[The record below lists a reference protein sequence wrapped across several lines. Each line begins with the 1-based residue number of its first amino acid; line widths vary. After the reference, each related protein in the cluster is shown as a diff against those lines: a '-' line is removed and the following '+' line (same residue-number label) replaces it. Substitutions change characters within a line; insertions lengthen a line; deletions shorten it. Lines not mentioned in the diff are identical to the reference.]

1 VMSPVRRAGFALA
14 TGAVAL
20 SLVACQAGSN
30 AQTSQEYSPVD
41 GRNINAPA
49 EPTRGEPYLALR
61 GVIIV
66 VSDAGQG
73 TLVATIRNKTDEQES
88 LVSVTASEV
97 PATIEGGSVVIDP
110 GASVTIGSEGGP
122 TVSWPDL
129 GKTAGSWTT
138 LTLRFASAG
147 NVTRDV
153 LVTAQD
159 GVFADVVVPS
169 AA

>member
-1 VMSPVRRAGFALA
+1 MSPVRRVGLALA
-14 TGAVAL
+14 AGAAAL
-20 SLVACQAGSN
+20 GLVACQAGVN

-66 VSDAGQG
+66 ANDAGQG
-73 TLVATIRNKTDEQES
+73 TLVATVRNKTDEPES
-88 LVSVTASEV
+88 LVGVTADDV
-97 PATIEGGSVVIDP
+97 AATIEGGALIIAP

-129 GKTAGSWTT
+129 GSTAGSWTT

-159 GVFADVVVPS
+159 GVFADVVI
-169 AA
+169 AGGA

>member
-1 VMSPVRRAGFALA
+1 MSPVRRVGFALA
-14 TGAVAL
+14 AGAVAL
-20 SLVACQAGSN
+20 ALAACQAGAN

-49 EPTRGEPYLALR
+49 QPTRGEPYLALR

-66 VSDAGQG
+66 ANDAGQG
-73 TLVATIRNKTDEQES
+73 TLVATIRNKTDEPES
-88 LVSVTASEV
+88 LVAVTADDV
-97 PATIEGGSVVIDP
+97 AATIAGGSLIFAP
-110 GASVTIGSEGGP
+110 GSTVTIGSEGGP

-129 GKTAGSWTT
+129 DSTAGSWTT

-169 AA
+169 GS